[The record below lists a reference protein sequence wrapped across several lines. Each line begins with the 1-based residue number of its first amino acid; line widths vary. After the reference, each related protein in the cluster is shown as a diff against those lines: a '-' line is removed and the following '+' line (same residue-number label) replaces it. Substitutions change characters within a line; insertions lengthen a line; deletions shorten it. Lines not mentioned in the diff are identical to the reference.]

1 MPRLI
6 FTRSTNPLADVLIRA
21 FEGGSAGH
29 VGIAMDE
36 GGVIHATL
44 RDGVH
49 AQTMAE
55 FLAHRTV
62 VQEIPLALPNQPA
75 ADQWLRAQLLKPYD
89 WTALL
94 GFLAWR
100 DWSDD
105 DAWYCSEL
113 AAAWMLHGG
122 ASLAGRHKRVGV
134 RLLQEIAYA
143 RAAGRMGAQNFET
156 A

>member
-6 FTRSTNPLADVLIRA
+6 FTRSRNPALDILIRA

-49 AQTMAE
+49 VQTMAE
-55 FLAHRTV
+55 FLSTRIV
-62 VQEIPLALPNQPA
+62 VQEIPLALPNQPE
-75 ADQWLRAQLLKPYD
+75 ADKWLRRQLLKPYD
-89 WTALL
+89 WTAIV

-105 DAWYCSEL
+105 DAWFCSEL
-113 AAAWMLHGG
+113 AAGWMLAGG
-122 ASLAGRHKRVGV
+122 ATLAGRHGRIGV
-134 RLLQEIAYA
+134 RLLQEVAYA
-143 RAAGRMGAQNFET
+143 RAMGRLGA